1 MMRATFV
8 VGVFSTI
15 LLIVLVFGWVEI
27 SKPPAGNE
35 SGTTLRIGYAV
46 EPPYAFLGA
55 GSPPEGVFI
64 SAGRDISQSLGFDS
78 SEWILTSFH
87 ELIDELNQGRF
98 DVVAAGLFI
107 TDGRSDRVQFADPL
121 LTVENGLLKR
131 GDCLVESSELA
142 AWLAA
147 EARLGVIDGS
157 VEEAYLRNHVYPQ
170 HLIYLVPTAKS
181 GIEALS
187 KGYIEGFL
195 LSKPSLVWFS
205 RHISVPVILMD
216 SPVTSGVE
224 NPNYPDFQAAFAFR
238 RSDKTLARQWS
249 QAQRAWLA
257 DQSVEQFLSQQG
269 FTGPIYVA
277 ADL

>member
-1 MMRATFV
+1 MLRAAIAV
-8 VGVFSTI
+8 SIGSAI

-27 SKPPAGNE
+27 GKPSPGNE
-35 SGTTLRIGYAV
+35 AGATLRIGYAV

-55 GSPPEGVFI
+55 RSTPEGVFI
-64 SAGRDISQSLGFDS
+64 SAARDISQSLGFES
-78 SEWILTSFH
+78 SEWVLTSFG

-107 TDGRSDRVQFADPL
+107 TADRSNRVEFADPL

-142 AWLAA
+142 AWLVA

-157 VEEAYLRNHVYPQ
+157 VEEAYLRDHTYPQ

-195 LSKPSLVWFS
+195 LSKPALVWFS

-216 SPVTSGVE
+216 SPVTSEVE
-224 NPNYPDFQAAFAFR
+224 SLHYPDFRVAFAFR
-238 RSDKTLARQWS
+238 RSDQSFARQWS

-257 DQSVEQFLSQQG
+257 DQSVEQYLSQQG
-269 FTGPIYVA
+269 FTGPTYVA
-277 ADL
+277 AGL